1 MADWYKMFPIDW
13 NDGTANLTLEQEA
26 AYLRICN
33 AIYISGGPIPNNK
46 FVLAGLFRCDARRA
60 MRLLNELVEAQKVIV
75 DGTSIRN
82 RRADDELTARQRLS
96 NDRQTAGKR
105 GGIASGISRSNPLK
119 NKESGEASASSK
131 SNEIRGD
138 KIREDKKETDANASA
153 KKVALSGDSAWW
165 DEFWS
170 AYPHKVGK
178 ADAVKAFKRATGRVD
193 RETMMAGLRRYI
205 AKTDDRPWCNPST
218 WLNQDRWSD
227 QPAAQPQRSRQPRP
241 RSASDF
247 GHELLQE
254 IENGRSNENSIGHSA
269 ARLLPSPQT

>member
-1 MADWYKMFPIDW
+1 MADWYKMFPVDW
-13 NDGTANLTLEQEA
+13 NDGTTNLTLEQEA

-60 MRLLNELVEAQKVIV
+60 VRLLNELVEAQKVIV
-75 DGTSIRN
+75 DGPLIRN
-82 RRADDELTARQRLS
+82 RRADDELTTRQRLS

-105 GGIASGISRSNPLK
+105 GGIASGISRANSLK
-119 NKESGEASASSK
+119 NKEPGEASASSQ

-138 KIREDKKETDANASA
+138 KIRGDKKETDASASA

-178 ADAVKAFKRATGRVD
+178 ADAVKAFKRAAGRVD

-227 QPAAQPQRSRQPRP
+227 QPAAQPQRGRQPRP

-269 ARLLPSPQT
+269 AGLLPSPQT